1 MSPALLQLATA
12 TGGKALWYL
21 TRATG
26 IVALVLLT
34 VSVVMGVVASV
45 GWATERWP
53 RFLSQSVHRNVSLFC
68 ISFVALHVV
77 TTVSDGYVPIGY
89 ASAFLPFL
97 TPYRP
102 IWIGLGALGFDLLL
116 VVLVTSALRH
126 RIGYSSWRFVHWLA
140 YLCWPIAVFHSLGSG
155 SDASLPLVLA
165 IDAVCGSAVLA
176 AVASRLATSRT
187 FPVGPRAAAAAGTVV
202 ALLGLVVFAAVGP
215 LRPDWSHRAGT
226 SQALLAQLARRYA
239 APTAGG
245 SPVSPSGNGAV
256 SVPPAPFTY
265 GLRGSVSTT
274 APDGQ
279 GNVQATLAMELQDPS
294 STPLVVVLDGVAVR
308 GGGLDLSTGSVTFDG
323 YHGVVTSLNGDT
335 IGASVA
341 TPRPQALTL
350 TVNIDQNTNTVSGT
364 VTGATGG

>member
-1 MSPALLQLATA
+1 MNPAALQVATA

-34 VSVVMGVVASV
+34 VSVVMGVVAAV

-68 ISFVALHVV
+68 IGFVGLHVV
-77 TTVSDGYVPIGY
+77 TTVSDGYVPIGF

-126 RIGYSSWRFVHWLA
+126 RIGYASWRFVHWLA

-155 SDASLPLVLA
+155 SDASLPFVLA
-165 IDAVCGSAVLA
+165 IDAVCGAAVLA
-176 AVASRLATSRT
+176 AVACRLATGRT
-187 FPVGPRAAAAAGTVV
+187 FPVGRRAAVAVGVV
-202 ALLGLVVFAAVGP
+202 MALMGMVVFAAVGP
-215 LRPDWSHRAGT
+215 LRPGWSHRAGT
-226 SQALLAQLARRYA
+226 SPALLAQLARRYTV
-239 APTAGG
+239 PTSGG
-245 SPVSPSGNGAV
+245 SAATPSGRGAAA
-256 SVPPAPFTY
+256 VPSTPFTD
-265 GLRGSVSTT
+265 GLSGSVSTT
-274 APDGQ
+274 APDARGE
-279 GNVQATLAMELQDPS
+279 VQATLTMQLQDPS
-294 STPLVVVLDGVAVR
+294 STPLVVVLDGVADQS
-308 GGGLDLSTGSVTFDG
+308 GGIAMSSGTVTFGG
-323 YHGVVTSLNGDT
+323 YHGAVTSLSGNT

-341 TPRPQALTL
+341 TPNPQALTM
-350 TVNIDQNTNTVSGT
+350 TVAIDQSANTVSGS
-364 VTGATGG
+364 VTGVAGR

>member
-1 MSPALLQLATA
+1 MSPATLQLATA

-26 IVALVLLT
+26 VVALVLLT
-34 VSVVMGVVASV
+34 ASVVMGVVAAV

-53 RFLSQSVHRNVSLFC
+53 RFLSQGVHRNVSLFC
-68 ISFVALHVV
+68 IVFVALHVV
-77 TTVSDGYVPIGY
+77 TTVSDGYVPIGF

-155 SDASLPLVLA
+155 SDASLPFVLA
-165 IDAVCGSAVLA
+165 IDAVCGVAVLA
-176 AVASRLATSRT
+176 AVACRLAKGRT
-187 FPVGPRAAAAAGTVV
+187 FPVGRRAAAAVGVVV
-202 ALLGLVVFAAVGP
+202 ALMGMVVFAAVGP
-215 LRPDWSHRAGT
+215 LRPGWSHRAGT

-239 APTAGG
+239 APAGG
-245 SPVSPSGNGAV
+245 TAATPSGRGAV
-256 SVPPAPFTY
+256 AVPSTPFTY
-265 GLRGSVSTT
+265 GLSGSVSTT
-274 APDGQ
+274 APDAQ
-279 GNVQATLAMELQDPS
+279 GRAQATLTMQVQDPS
-294 STPLVVVLDGVAVR
+294 ATPLVVVLDGIADQ
-308 GGGLDLSTGSVTFDG
+308 GGGIAMSSGSVTFGG
-323 YHGVVTSLNGDT
+323 YQGVVTSLSGNT

-341 TPRPQALTL
+341 APSPQALTM
-350 TVNIDQNTNTVSGT
+350 TVNINQNANTVSGS
-364 VTGATGG
+364 VTGAPGR